1 MERFIKTVLITGGT
15 RGLGRSLTYAFLKQ
29 GYSVAVNY
37 LHSEKEARA
46 IADEDGKRVLIVKA
60 DVGDTGQVREMIDR
74 IGMSFGR
81 LDVVINNAGITKDS
95 LLIKQTEEEWDAI
108 LKTNLTGCFHTI
120 RAAVPLMIRSGGGHI
135 MNISSYSGVKGKT
148 GQAAYSAAKA
158 ALIGLSLSAAR
169 ELAEQNI
176 RVNAVLPGYMMT
188 DMGSKALKAA
198 ERAETESIMHSLSDT
213 SDVARCIVSLS
224 EMVYITGQIITLDS
238 RII

>member
-1 MERFIKTVLITGGT
+1 MKTVLITGGA
-15 RGLGRSLTYAFLKQ
+15 RGLGRSLTYAFLKH
-29 GYSVAVNY
+29 GYCVAVNY
-37 LHSEKEARA
+37 LHSEKEALT
-46 IADEDGKRVLIVKA
+46 IAAEGGKRIITVKA
-60 DVGDTGQVREMIDR
+60 DVGDADQVREMISW
-74 IGMSFGR
+74 IEMSFGR

-95 LLIKQTEEEWDAI
+95 LLIKQTEEEWNAI
-108 LKTNLTGCFHTI
+108 LKTNLTGCFHII

-135 MNISSYSGVKGKT
+135 INISSYSGVKGKT